1 MKNMTGKASVL
12 VLVLGFAFLYF
23 PIASVI
29 VYSFNDSKLA
39 SVWSHA
45 SLRWYAEL
53 TRDDELLHAAGLS
66 LKIAFCTACLSAL
79 IGTWAGFVLARF
91 NRFRGR
97 SAFSLLINAP
107 LVIPE
112 VVLGIAL
119 LLLFVALEQCLG
131 WPSGRGWMTMAIG
144 HTVLCV
150 SYVAV
155 IVQSRVKELNIA
167 IEEAAL
173 DLGAGPVAAFFHVT
187 LPAIFQAI
195 ASGWL
200 LSFTISLDD
209 LILSAFLSGP
219 GSTTLPLVVFSRV
232 RLGMNPEM
240 NALATV
246 MIGGVSLIVLTAS
259 GLKRRQVRFAR

>member
-1 MKNMTGKASVL
+1 MKNLTGKASVL
-12 VLVLGFAFLYF
+12 VLVLGFAFLYA

-45 SLRWYAEL
+45 SLRWYAAL
-53 TRDDELLHAAGLS
+53 MHDDELLHAAGLS
-66 LKIAFCTACLSAL
+66 LKIALTTACLSIL

-91 NRFRGR
+91 SRFRGR
-97 SAFSLLINAP
+97 PAFSLLINAP

-119 LLLFVALEQCLG
+119 LLLFVTLEQCFG
-131 WPSGRGWMTMAIG
+131 WPSGRGWVTMAIG

-187 LPAIFQAI
+187 LPTIVQAVV
-195 ASGWL
+195 SGWL

-219 GSTTLPLVVFSRV
+219 GATTLPLVVFSRV

-246 MIGGVSLIVLTAS
+246 MIVVVSLIVLTAS
-259 GLKRRQVRFAR
+259 GIKRKQGRFAR